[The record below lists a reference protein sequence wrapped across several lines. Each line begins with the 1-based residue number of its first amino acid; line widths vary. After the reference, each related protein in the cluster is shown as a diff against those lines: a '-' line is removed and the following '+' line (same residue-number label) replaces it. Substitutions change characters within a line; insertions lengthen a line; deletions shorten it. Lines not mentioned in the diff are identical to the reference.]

1 VVRVPGETAATI
13 KKKDGKHPACIKQQ
27 KSKKDQHIH
36 SQLQLK
42 YERADA
48 FHIFD
53 YSYAIIHQ
61 YHSYQ

>member
-42 YERADA
+42 YERTDA
-48 FHIFD
+48 FRILL
-53 YSYAIIHQ
+53 Y
-61 YHSYQ
+61 